1 MKVLM
6 SVTVSSY
13 ITFNEQKTVSKN
25 IEPKCSAVMNSP
37 PSHSAGPEFHLRKKT
52 TYPESSCG
60 FFLSPPRIIAAYLKH
75 NPQPLLPLTI
85 HNLSAISHS
94 VLYRVKFGHIL

>member
-6 SVTVSSY
+6 NVTVSSY
-13 ITFNEQKTVSKN
+13 ITLTEQKIVSTN
-25 IEPKCSAVMNSP
+25 IEPKCCAVMNSP
-37 PSHSAGPEFHLRKKT
+37 TSHSAGPEFHLRKKT
-52 TYPESSCG
+52 RYPESCG

-75 NPQPLLPLTI
+75 NPKPLLPLTI

-94 VLYRVKFGHIL
+94 MLYAVNC